1 MPQHLYLSKKY
12 ATAPLYFGKKKME
25 LQPNQV
31 CNALHSPPPPKNN
44 NNNNNNILISKK
56 DIIKK
61 PKAQSSTH
69 GVHMLLYQKKKKS
82 THGVHIKKKG
92 VGGNNK
98 GKTEMGSE
106 TPDLQYLWLP

>member
-1 MPQHLYLSKKY
+1 MPQHLYIS
-12 ATAPLYFGKKKME
+12 GKKME

-44 NNNNNNILISKK
+44 NILISKK

-61 PKAQSSTH
+61 RKAQSSTH
-69 GVHMLLYQKKKKS
+69 GVHMYFIKKKKKS